1 MFSCFKTKSE
11 KKITTRGLFISA
23 MSLVKLITEI
33 LVYICHKNMK
43 SMGFF
48 YGFSKVFAENF
59 IKNILREMKNGLS
72 LRQQQLQMIIYY
84 IHTEKYSPKSCFA
97 NFDTQMSSSQS
108 EEWTMVFTREK
119 NDTSNQNRERCF
131 FTCEKNDTSNQKPQS
146 YVSFAPKFPPFL
158 AACCAPLRTHS
169 RRKVFLRVF
178 FSLKKWKTY
187 PHILTVS
194 YVFKKRFY

>member
-23 MSLVKLITEI
+23 MSRQTDHGHTRLYMPQKHEI
-33 LVYICHKNMK
+33 Y
-43 SMGFF
+43 GFF

-108 EEWTMVFTREK
+108 EE
-119 NDTSNQNRERCF
+119 
-131 FTCEKNDTSNQKPQS
+131 
-146 YVSFAPKFPPFL
+146 
-158 AACCAPLRTHS
+158 
-169 RRKVFLRVF
+169 
-178 FSLKKWKTY
+178 
-187 PHILTVS
+187 
-194 YVFKKRFY
+194 